1 MSLMRR
7 FIVTSSCFSLLS
19 GGWFGKAAG
28 SDNMPGKTFS
38 EHLGTEEII
47 EEGKKDPKGVI
58 SLDLKNIEIGELFKI
73 LAVKSGYMIIPSKEV
88 AGRMSIFLNNIS
100 FEEALDVILLTQNL
114 AFEKTGDIITVM
126 SALEYETLYGRKFNE
141 RRKSVTF
148 KLQYAKPD
156 NVSKVLNEIKSGIGK
171 VIVDVDSGT
180 FLLIDTPERLA
191 LMDKTIKELDAPLE
205 TVVFDLDYAASVNLK
220 EYLTNFVT
228 PNVGTVVMDERTN
241 KIVVSDL
248 SDRIKTIK
256 RLVSSFDEGSRQVA
270 IAARIIEI
278 TLSDRLQRGIDW
290 GRVKNF
296 GLRGNFSTSLTNYG
310 RVNIGS
316 LSEDDYYGIL
326 DFLKT
331 QGDARILS
339 QPQIVVLNN
348 EEAKILI
355 GTREAYVNQTQSQ
368 AETTT
373 VKSEAI
379 EFIEVGV
386 KLTVTPTINKEGFV
400 TMKIKPE
407 VSSVKATLTTE
418 LESTIPIV
426 ETSEAAT
433 VVKIKSGSTVM
444 VAGLVKDR
452 DVENVNG
459 IQGLFK
465 HPIFGGLFGNKDRYK
480 QRVEFVVFLTPN
492 IIENAEMEVR
502 TVASINN
509 LPAGIG
515 GAGDFSQEGKDTQGS
530 ERLKIEETKAQ
541 RRERFSVPVWDK
553 LKGVKSN

>member
-1 MSLMRR
+1 MAGW
-7 FIVTSSCFSLLS
+7 FSLS
-19 GGWFGKAAG
+19 AGNGFGAVAEA
-28 SDNMPGKTFS
+28 DNVQGKTFS
-38 EHLGTEEII
+38 EHLDTKEII
-47 EEGKKDPKGVI
+47 EEEVKKDPHGVI
-58 SLDLKNIEIGELFKI
+58 SLDLKNIEIGELLKI

-126 SALEYETLYGRKFNE
+126 SALEYENLYGRKFNE

-156 NVSKVLNEIKSGIGK
+156 NVSKVLNEIKSDIGK
-171 VIVDVDSGT
+171 VIVDADSGM

-191 LMDKTIKELDAPLE
+191 LMEKTIKELDSPLE
-205 TVVFDLDYAASVNLK
+205 TVVFDLDYAASANLK

-228 PNVGTVVMDERTN
+228 PNVGSVVMDARTN

-248 SDRIKTIK
+248 PDRIKTIK

-270 IAARIIEI
+270 IVARIIEV
-278 TLSDRLQRGIDW
+278 TLTDRVQRGIDW
-290 GRVKNF
+290 GKMGHLGTRE
-296 GLRGNFSTSLTNYG
+296 NFSTSLANYG

-316 LSEDDYYGIL
+316 LSEDEYYGIL

-331 QGDARILS
+331 QGDTRILS

-368 AETTT
+368 AETTM
-373 VKSEAI
+373 VKSEAV

-386 KLTVTPTINKEGFV
+386 KLNVTPTINKEGFV

-407 VSSVKATLTTE
+407 VSSVKATLTTQLDSE
-418 LESTIPIV
+418 IPII
-426 ETSEAAT
+426 ETSEATT

-452 DVENVNG
+452 NVNDVKNMP
-459 IQGLFK
+459 GLSK
-465 HPIFGGLFGNKDRYK
+465 IPILGALFGNKDRYK
-480 QRVEFVVFLTPN
+480 QRVEFIVFLTPN
-492 IIENAEMEVR
+492 IIENEEMEVK
-502 TVASINN
+502 TVASISN
-509 LPAGIG
+509 LPEEKNNQLKTKEIKAK
-515 GAGDFSQEGKDTQGS
+515 FS
-530 ERLKIEETKAQ
+530 AQ
-541 RRERFSVPVWDK
+541 VWEK